1 MSFAKQGKKILKHK
15 NKLIINNK
23 TINPSHL
30 HIVCLDV
37 PYPPDYGGVF
47 DLFYKI
53 KTLHELGI
61 KIHLHCFEYGRGK
74 QPELNKYCEE
84 VHYYQREKL
93 IGGIPLRLPY
103 IVTSRINP
111 LLIKNLLTDNHPILL
126 EGIHCTYYLY
136 HGELNRRKVLVRL
149 HNVEYEYYQQLAKST
164 NNFYKKIYYTLE
176 SRLLKKYEKIISRKA
191 ELLAVNEKDQRKYEK
206 VFHAEEVKF
215 LPVFLPFNQVTSQT
229 GKGKFCLYHG
239 NLSVAENEKAVLWLL
254 QNVFTDL
261 EIPFIIAGKNPSS
274 FLKIEIEKNKN
285 TELFEN
291 PSQEKMEELI
301 KNAHIHLLPSFNST
315 GIKIKLLNALFNGR
329 FIITN
334 AASLEGTS
342 LETLCS
348 IAETPNE
355 YIERIKELFQA
366 SFNEK
371 EIIARNEILKTMY
384 DNEKNG
390 RQLISWL

>member
-1 MSFAKQGKKILKHK
+1 M
-15 NKLIINNK
+15 
-23 TINPSHL
+23 
-30 HIVCLDV
+30 
-37 PYPPDYGGVF
+37 F

-53 KTLHELGI
+53 KTLYELGI

-84 VHYYQREKL
+84 VRYYQREKL
-93 IGGIPLRLPY
+93 IAGIPLRLPY

-111 LLIKNLLTDNHPILL
+111 LLIQNLLRDNFPVLL

-176 SRLLKKYEKIISRKA
+176 SRLLKKYERIIARKA
-191 ELLAVNEKDQRKYEK
+191 KLLAVNEKDQQTYEK
-206 VFHAEEVKF
+206 IFHAKDVKF
-215 LPVFLPFNQVTSQT
+215 LPVFLPFNEVRSQT
-229 GKGKFCLYHG
+229 GKGTFCLYHG
-239 NLSVAENEKAVLWLL
+239 NLSVAENERAALWLL
-254 QNVFTDL
+254 QNVFTL
-261 EIPFIIAGKNPSS
+261 LQIPFIIAGKNPSS
-274 FLKIEIEKNKN
+274 FLKTEIEKNKN
-285 TELFEN
+285 VELIEN

-301 KNAHIHLLPSFNST
+301 ENAHIHLLPSFNST

-334 AASLEGTS
+334 AASVETTG
-342 LETLCS
+342 LETLCQL
-348 IAETPNE
+348 AETPKDFIKLINE
-355 YIERIKELFQA
+355 FFEIPFT
-366 SFNEK
+366 EK
-371 EIIARNEILKTMY
+371 EIIARKEILKTMY

-390 RQLISWL
+390 RQLINWL